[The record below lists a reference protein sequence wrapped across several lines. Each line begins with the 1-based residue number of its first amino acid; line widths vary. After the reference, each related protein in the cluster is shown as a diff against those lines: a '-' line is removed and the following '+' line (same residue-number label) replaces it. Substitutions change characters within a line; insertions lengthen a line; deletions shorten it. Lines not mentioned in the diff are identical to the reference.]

1 MSKTVYVYNVFNVK
15 ITWHLQMTLDGTLA
29 DTCMLL
35 SCMVMMASE
44 ILMST
49 GSITASMLKGPSSL
63 SATSN
68 IASVTTQEDTCQL
81 RDIKH
86 T

>member
-1 MSKTVYVYNVFNVK
+1 MNNVLNVK
-15 ITWHLQMTLDGTLA
+15 LALLEEVTLDSTLA
-29 DTCMLL
+29 DTCMLF

-49 GSITASMLKGPSSL
+49 GSMTASMLKGPTSL

-68 IASVTTQEDTCQL
+68 MASATTQMTHFSAEIL
-81 RDIKH
+81 NP
-86 T
+86 

>member
-1 MSKTVYVYNVFNVK
+1 MNNVFNVK
-15 ITWHLQMTLDGTLA
+15 LALFQEVTLDSTLA
-29 DTCMLL
+29 DTCMLF

-49 GSITASMLKGPSSL
+49 GSMTASMLKGPTSL

-68 IASVTTQEDTCQL
+68 MASATTQRTHFSAEIL
-81 RDIKH
+81 NP
-86 T
+86 